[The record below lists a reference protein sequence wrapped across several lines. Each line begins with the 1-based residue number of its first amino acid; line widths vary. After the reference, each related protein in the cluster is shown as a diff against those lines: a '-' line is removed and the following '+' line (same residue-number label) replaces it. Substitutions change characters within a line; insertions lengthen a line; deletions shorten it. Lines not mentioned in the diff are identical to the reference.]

1 MEDLMDTTNSKHY
14 ELYRKDRLKQMGFEE
29 GNKDGKASSFAE
41 TYTMRRESHLASLHE
56 REEEMRQKFV
66 LRVKEKEA
74 ELKEAE
80 RELHAKFDKMKVMR
94 DTSGSVSLL
103 NVHCRPQWR
112 MKRELLKTRGEPL
125 MKRLQTSREGRPS
138 TSQIR

>member
-1 MEDLMDTTNSKHY
+1 MSESYYIIIVSQEKS
-14 ELYRKDRLKQMGFEE
+14 
-29 GNKDGKASSFAE
+29 KDGKPSSFAE

-80 RELHAKFDKMKVMR
+80 RELHAKFDKLKVR
-94 DTSGSVSLL
+94 KYFLNFGSDTYSQKDATTDSFPFSLYFYSRMFPI
-103 NVHCRPQWR
+103 RPQLTTRRGWWR
-112 MKRELLKTRGEPL
+112 TRGEL
-125 MKRLQTSREGRPS
+125 WTRRLRTSSAAR
-138 TSQIR
+138 

>member
-1 MEDLMDTTNSKHY
+1 MDTTNSKHY

-29 GNKDGKASSFAE
+29 GGKDGKASSFAE

-80 RELHAKFDKMKVMR
+80 RELHAKFDKMKV
-94 DTSGSVSLL
+94 TKG
-103 NVHCRPQWR
+103 
-112 MKRELLKTRGEPL
+112 
-125 MKRLQTSREGRPS
+125 
-138 TSQIR
+138 

>member
-1 MEDLMDTTNSKHY
+1 MDTTNSKHY

-29 GNKDGKASSFAE
+29 GSKDGKASSFAE

-80 RELHAKFDKMKVMR
+80 RELHAKFDKMKVMK
-94 DTSGSVSLL
+94 G
-103 NVHCRPQWR
+103 
-112 MKRELLKTRGEPL
+112 
-125 MKRLQTSREGRPS
+125 
-138 TSQIR
+138 

>member
-1 MEDLMDTTNSKHY
+1 MINRRPLFSLLTNH
-14 ELYRKDRLKQMGFEE
+14 
-29 GNKDGKASSFAE
+29 SFAE

-80 RELHAKFDKMKVMR
+80 RELHAKFDKLKVR
-94 DTSGSVSLL
+94 TLLFEKVLFSNSVSIKKDFFVDTL
-103 NVHCRPQWR
+103 
-112 MKRELLKTRGEPL
+112 PL
-125 MKRLQTSREGRPS
+125 
-138 TSQIR
+138 

>member
-1 MEDLMDTTNSKHY
+1 MLESYYIIISQEKS
-14 ELYRKDRLKQMGFEE
+14 
-29 GNKDGKASSFAE
+29 KDGKPSSFAE

-80 RELHAKFDKMKVMR
+80 RELHAKFDKLKV
-94 DTSGSVSLL
+94 SSCAELCFSKGSCFLS
-103 NVHCRPQWR
+103 
-112 MKRELLKTRGEPL
+112 
-125 MKRLQTSREGRPS
+125 
-138 TSQIR
+138 